1 MQKTQLEETCESDN
15 PCRGPPFRRTR
26 KTCRYGSLPG
36 TSRTQQSAD
45 PELSVASIRAEGS
58 RREKGRGES

>member
-1 MQKTQLEETCESDN
+1 MRLSQLERIRESDN
-15 PCRGPPFRRTR
+15 PCREPPFRRTR
-26 KTCRYGSLPG
+26 KICRYGSSPG

-45 PELSVASIRAEGS
+45 PELSVAFIRAEGL